1 MSDPQPQTVINVPA
15 SFKLVFIVVVALT
28 LLSFLGI
35 AALALWGGDGKTDAD
50 LSIFQKNFYSACSL
64 GWQAG
69 LGAILGLI
77 GGKVTQ

>member
-1 MSDPQPQTVINVPA
+1 MSVPQPQTVMSVPA
-15 SFKLVFIVVVALT
+15 SFKIVFNVVVTLT

-35 AALALWGGDGKTDAD
+35 GALALWGGDGKTEAD
-50 LSIFQKNFYSACSL
+50 LSIFQRNFYSACSF

>member
-1 MSDPQPQTVINVPA
+1 VLSDGNALAIPATFKIVFFVITT
-15 SFKLVFIVVVALT
+15 LT

-35 AALALWGGDGKTDAD
+35 GALALFGNPAVNDAD
-50 LSIFQKNFYSACSL
+50 IGHFQKSFHSACTF

>member
-1 MSDPQPQTVINVPA
+1 MVAMAGEPIKIPA
-15 SFKLVFIVVVALT
+15 SFKLVFLVVSGLT
-28 LLSFLGI
+28 LLCLLCIISLAFLG
-35 AALALWGGDGKTDAD
+35 APAVREDA
-50 LSIFQKNFYSACSL
+50 IPVFQRNLYSSCSF

>member
-1 MSDPQPQTVINVPA
+1 MPDGAPQPLKIPA
-15 SFKLVFIVVVALT
+15 SFKMVFLVIAGFT
-28 LLSFLGI
+28 LLCLLCIAGLAFFGEHALKEADIPVFQRNLYSSCSF
-35 AALALWGGDGKTDAD
+35 
-50 LSIFQKNFYSACSL
+50 

>member
-1 MSDPQPQTVINVPA
+1 MNVPA
-15 SFKLVFIVVVALT
+15 SFKIVFIVVVILT
-28 LLSFLGI
+28 LISFFGI
-35 AALALWGGDGKTDAD
+35 GALAFWGGDGKTETDI
-50 LSIFQKNFYSACSL
+50 SVFQRNFYSACSF

>member
-1 MSDPQPQTVINVPA
+1 MTGTPGQPLKIPA
-15 SFKLVFIVVVALT
+15 SFKMVLIVVTGLT
-28 LLSFLGI
+28 LLCLI
-35 AALALWGGDGKTDAD
+35 AMALLAFFGDHAVKESD
-50 LSIFQKNFYSACSL
+50 IPVFQRNLYTACSF

>member
-1 MSDPQPQTVINVPA
+1 MNVPA
-15 SFKLVFIVVVALT
+15 SFKIVFIVVVIIT
-28 LLSFLGI
+28 LLSFFGI
-35 AALALWGGDGKTDAD
+35 GALAFWGSQDTDPHKI
-50 LSIFQKNFYSACSL
+50 SVFQNNFISACSF